1 MEENF
6 EQNIP
11 FVPVVIGF
19 LILLFSTNF
28 LQRKMRERALRKQ
41 GQVFLD
47 KGEIPPIEVRIA
59 ANKEWK
65 SGRIKST
72 GGFLAIVL
80 CILAIVWNLCFG
92 VGFIKSFSNPDIKTG
107 GLIALGIFASLG
119 IIPIYFAIR
128 ETIRHFRYGASIC
141 IIEGK
146 AAVLGK
152 VMKGIVTTNNDIQAT
167 GDYVIE
173 VQCLES
179 YESRDGNTSKS
190 TLRQR
195 WFGRQVVPALGIKS
209 SSGIPF
215 SMELPSTYPETA
227 YQLSTGKISWQL
239 AVKAP
244 TKGVDFSAV
253 FVIPVFKME

>member
-19 LILLFSTNF
+19 LVLLVSTNF
-28 LQRKMRERALRKQ
+28 LQRKMRERALRLE

-65 SGRIKST
+65 SGKIKST

-80 CILAIVWNLCFG
+80 WLLASVWNLCFG
-92 VGFIKSFSNPDIKTG
+92 VGFVKSFSNPAIPTG
-107 GLIALGIFASLG
+107 GMIALGIFSSLG
-119 IIPIYFAIR
+119 IVPLYFAIR
-128 ETIRHFRYGASIC
+128 ETIRHFRYGISTCAIQ
-141 IIEGK
+141 GK
-146 AAVLGK
+146 AGVLGK
-152 VMKGIVTTNNDIQAT
+152 EMKGIVLTSNDIPAA

-179 YESRDGNTSKS
+179 YESRDRNTSKS
-190 TLRQR
+190 YVRQR
-195 WFGRQVVPALGIKS
+195 WFGKQVVSALGVRS

-215 SMELPSTYPETA
+215 SMELPSTYPETG
-227 YQLSTGKISWQL
+227 YQLAQGKISWQL
-239 AVKAP
+239 AVKVP
-244 TKGVDFSAV
+244 TKGLDFSAV